1 MTALQQQAID
11 ILCRFPE
18 ENLTEIISIL
28 KKMVA
33 NKGIET
39 VSNISAI
46 EAFHELEKMSSEIAS
61 KLLSDFDAEKEI
73 EQARL
78 EKYDSFN

>member
-28 KKMVA
+28 KKMA
-33 NKGIET
+33 GN
-39 VSNISAI
+39 
-46 EAFHELEKMSSEIAS
+46 AS
-61 KLLSDFDAEKEI
+61 VKNYF
-73 EQARL
+73 
-78 EKYDSFN
+78 

>member
-28 KKMVA
+28 KKMAA

-39 VSNISAI
+39 
-46 EAFHELEKMSSEIAS
+46 
-61 KLLSDFDAEKEI
+61 
-73 EQARL
+73 
-78 EKYDSFN
+78 